1 MLMNWQEEFEAAMK
15 SFGIKEPEP
24 VEYRFHYDEFGHITM
39 CSMQN
44 HPENTEYM
52 VVNKEQYDDY
62 ARYAVD
68 TKTKKLKVVVAS
80 TLGVSVQLKRST
92 KGWRAVKYH
101 AGIVLEDHEDY
112 SLVEYYDTNN

>member
-1 MLMNWQEEFEAAMK
+1 MNWQEEFEAAMK

-44 HPENTEYM
+44 HPENTEYV

-62 ARYAVD
+62 AKYAID
-68 TKTKKLKVVVAS
+68 IKTKKLKVVVV
-80 TLGVSVQLKRST
+80 LNPGVSVQLKRST

-101 AGIVLEDHEDY
+101 AGIVLEDNEDY
-112 SLVEYYDTNN
+112 DLVEYYDTNS

>member
-44 HPENTEYM
+44 HPENTEYV

-62 ARYAVD
+62 AKYAIE
-68 TKTKKLKVVVAS
+68 VV
-80 TLGVSVQLKRST
+80 LNPGVSVQLKRST

-101 AGIVLEDHEDY
+101 AGIVLEDNEDY
-112 SLVEYYDTNN
+112 DLVEYYDTNS

>member
-1 MLMNWQEEFEAAMK
+1 MNWQEEFDAAMK
-15 SFGIKEPEP
+15 SFGIKQPEP

-44 HPENTEYM
+44 HPENTEYV

-62 ARYAVD
+62 AKYAVD
-68 TKTKKLKVVVAS
+68 IKTKKLKVVVV
-80 TLGVSVQLKRST
+80 LNPGVSVQLKRST

-101 AGIVLEDHEDY
+101 AGIVLEDNEAY
-112 SLVEYYDTNN
+112 VSVEYYDTNN